1 MMIAPQG
8 FHHVAIF
15 ATDVERVAA
24 FYCEVLGLPELA
36 RYHHPDGRLRS
47 IWVGAR
53 AGGESA
59 DGFLAIES
67 IEAVEHFGGAPGR
80 GFAMVALAIASAARD
95 EVRDALVARGLL
107 IERETEFSLYV
118 RDPEGNLVGLSH
130 HPVGRRQS

>member
-1 MMIAPQG
+1 MIAPQG

-24 FYCEVLGLPELA
+24 FYREVLGLPELA
-36 RYHHPDGRLRS
+36 RHHHPDGRLRS

-53 AGGESA
+53 AGGGST
-59 DGFLAIES
+59 DGFLAIE
-67 IEAVEHFGGAPGR
+67 AVEHSGGSPGR

-95 EVRDALVARGLL
+95 EVRDALVARGLH
-107 IERETEFSLYV
+107 IEKETQFSLYV

-130 HPVGRRQS
+130 HPMARRSPS

>member
-59 DGFLAIES
+59 DGFLAIE
-67 IEAVEHFGGAPGR
+67 AVEHSEGAPGR
-80 GFAMVALAIASAARD
+80 GFVMVALAIASAARD

-130 HPVGRRQS
+130 HPMGRGQS